1 MNTLSSAGPGS
12 PLCCLSGTVGPPQM
26 GRHSLLLPQGAV
38 LPAPPSKCCLQH
50 PLPPL
55 IAILYLASA
64 GAWLVTYKVQP
75 RPHPQLQGL
84 STDLIFIQD

>member
-12 PLCCLSGTVGPPQM
+12 PLCCLSRTVGPPQM

-50 PLPPL
+50 PLPRPNSHTVFSL
-55 IAILYLASA
+55 SGGLA
-64 GAWLVTYKVQP
+64 GNL
-75 RPHPQLQGL
+75 
-84 STDLIFIQD
+84 